1 MSTVES
7 LTTLNPFGRED
18 ECAKMV
24 VDAEA
29 QEFILVN
36 LMRVAQEYTLSFW
49 LKSDA
54 PGTIISNQHA
64 FPATTE
70 WQRYEATFVADTT
83 YLTLRFQE
91 VGTYYIYHAQLE
103 IGNRATDWVEA
114 PEDVS
119 GLVND
124 AHSAANSANASADD
138 LKNRLDEAVATIE
151 VLKGA
156 LLSYVVGPNGETLL
170 KQTDTGWEYSFG
182 GSTQSALDE
191 IRQGLSDLTTATGDA
206 QTAIKTLSDSTDE
219 KFRVYNDRI
228 KFETYVPEDGDPND
242 PEPCIRFYELTK
254 DGEVNYSV
262 IITNKRVLFQEGSMI
277 PVDISEGTLNVE
289 NIRIKEKGKL
299 KHGQFAWVDRS
310 SGSIQRLGLVWEGA

>member
-7 LTTLNPFGRED
+7 LTTLNPFGKED

-36 LMRVAQEYTLSFW
+36 LMRVAQVYTLSFW

-64 FPATTE
+64 FPTTTE

-103 IGNRATDWVEA
+103 IGNKATDWVEA

-119 GLVND
+119 SMVTD
-124 AHSAANSANASADD
+124 VQSTANSANASADD
-138 LKNRLDEAVATIE
+138 LNSRLNDAEATIAI
-151 VLKGA
+151 LKDA

-170 KQTDTGWEYSFG
+170 EQTDEGWVYNF
-182 GSTQSALDE
+182 GSTRTSFEE
-191 IRQGLSDLTTATGDA
+191 IRKSLNEIADAAGDT
-206 QTAIKTLSDSTDE
+206 QTALNALRQHTDE
-219 KFRVYNDRI
+219 ELGKFNNRI
-228 KFETYVPEDGDPND
+228 IITEYPPDASD
-242 PEPCIRFYELTK
+242 PEPCIMFHEVVGE
-254 DGEVNYSV
+254 GEVQYTV
-262 IITNKRVLFQEGSMI
+262 IITNKRVLFREGNNI
-277 PVDISEGTLNVE
+277 PVDISDGTLNVE

-310 SGSIQRLGLVWEGA
+310 SGNIQRLSLVWEGA